1 MKTTEQ
7 YAEMLNRLFEIE
19 EQIAEL
25 WTYHPENPNA
35 IDVVVEFNELQRE
48 ASTIESYLQDNG
60 VDLDVDVF

>member
-7 YAEMLNRLFEIE
+7 YSEMLNRLFEIE

-35 IDVVVEFNELQRE
+35 VDVVIEFNELQRE
-48 ASTIESYLQDNG
+48 ASSIESYLQEMG
-60 VDLDVDVF
+60 VDFEEDLF

>member
-7 YAEMLNRLFEIE
+7 YAGMLNRLFEIE
-19 EQIAEL
+19 AQIAEL

>member
-7 YAEMLNRLFEIE
+7 YAEVLNRLFEIE

-25 WTYHPENPNA
+25 WNYHPENPNA
-35 IDVVVEFNELQRE
+35 VDVVIEFNELQRE

-60 VDLDVDVF
+60 VNLDVDVF

>member
-7 YAEMLNRLFEIE
+7 YSEMLNRLFEIE

-35 IDVVVEFNELQRE
+35 VDVVIEFNELQRE
-48 ASTIESYLQDNG
+48 ASSIESYLQEKG
-60 VDLDVDVF
+60 VDLDEDLF